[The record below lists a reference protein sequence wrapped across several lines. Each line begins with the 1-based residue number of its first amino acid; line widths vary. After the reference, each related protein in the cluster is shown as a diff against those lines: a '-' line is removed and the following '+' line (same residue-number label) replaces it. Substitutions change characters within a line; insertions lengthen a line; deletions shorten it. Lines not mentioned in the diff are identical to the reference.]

1 MALVLDIP
9 KSDWPPGLTRA
20 AISHCPLSLRP
31 DAIQAA
37 WLAHAEGRKPDSA
50 VRALLRHE
58 VRHKTKS
65 FDFELCPTRKV
76 RRRF

>member
-9 KSDWPPGLTRA
+9 TTNWPPGLTRA
-20 AISHCPLSLRP
+20 AISHCPLSLRR

-58 VRHKTKS
+58 VRHKTKR
-65 FDFELCPTRKV
+65 FDLELCPTRKV
-76 RRRF
+76 RQRF